1 MAEIKEKSKKARE
14 TKGNS
19 EDSLLAI
26 YIFRIL
32 KKYSSPDNPL
42 STQDVM
48 DYLEKDYS
56 IGNADKS
63 DAQKK
68 KIRRHLDTLH
78 ECYGG
83 GCVEKIEGKTRKGHD
98 WYYDASRDK
107 FAGEEGKG
115 QEILSEGELEFLID
129 LISATKV
136 LNAQS
141 TLGMADKLLKKTSL
155 SEEDRER
162 RIRAIKGE
170 AWAKNPNDDL
180 VAKKEIIDACIDVCR
195 IRFDYEGR
203 RSILAI
209 PCGWLYVDGI
219 FYLQAKVGGQYQKFA
234 LSKIHDIEE
243 ADNYDDPD
251 EYGYYYEDDTS
262 NYAALDNLFGNIPF
276 IKAAIK
282 EKRGI
287 TFKYLSYVVQNNR
300 VVFEENTKNVLPHS
314 LVFNDGKYYLIGID
328 KDADGTGKVGYFRV
342 DLIVDPDY
350 SETKITLSD
359 WNKQVYDTI
368 QRAREIEKHPLMIAG
383 EEIRVEFSVLESA
396 LDRVRDAFGSSPMF
410 QVTKETKIVPIASS
424 KQKWNEN
431 HSISEWP
438 REKVVKITVRTTEEE
453 AFRWALANADAVEL
467 VYPPELRHRLR
478 RIALPIHKTYV
489 KTMSD
494 KVQATVERILA
505 TGNFEINQ
513 KNGEDLAIEAFKVLN
528 NDGNNDVVNQI
539 QVYGINADQTGY
551 AGGFTNAKWLD
562 ITKSQCECPQWI
574 ANLTELVNI
583 HLSMT
588 SISNVSW
595 LEGLKKLKVVRF
607 VQSPI
612 EDLSV
617 LREHQNII
625 SLELRKL
632 NICDISF
639 IENQKRLL
647 KLTLIG
653 CPIEDYSPL
662 LRTNH
667 LEYLEVDEKAIEAI
681 GMENLIRH
689 HPTAVIEVQ
698 QKIDNRKI

>member
-1 MAEIKEKSKKARE
+1 MAKTENKDKIERMQ
-14 TKGNS
+14 KGNS

-42 STQDVM
+42 STQGVM

-83 GCVEKIEGKTRKGHD
+83 GCIEKIEGKTRKGHD

-141 TLGMADKLLKKTSL
+141 TLGMVDKLLKKTAL
-155 SEEDRER
+155 SEDDRER

-180 VAKKEIIDACIDVCR
+180 VAKKEIVDACIDVCR
-195 IRFDYEGR
+195 IRFDYEGS

-251 EYGYYYEDDTS
+251 EYGYYDDDDTS

-287 TFKYLSYVVQNNR
+287 TFKYLSYVIQNNR

-328 KDADGTGKVGYFRV
+328 EGAAGTSKVGYFRV

-359 WNKQVYDTI
+359 WNEQVYETI
-368 QRAREIEKHPLMIAG
+368 QRAREIEKHPLMVAG

-396 LDRVRDAFGSSPMF
+396 LDRVRDAFGSSPIF
-410 QVTKETKIVPIASS
+410 QVTKETRAVLKEDDS
-424 KQKWNEN
+424 NEN
-431 HSISEWP
+431 AVQ
-438 REKVVKITVRTTEEE
+438 EKVVKVFVRTTRDE

-467 VYPPELRHRLR
+467 IYPQDIRDKLR
-478 RIALPIHKTYV
+478 RIGNPIRYTYTKTLTDIAREKAGEIEESGIFETAYIGEE
-489 KTMSD
+489 KTT
-494 KVQATVERILA
+494 KAVCEELKRRNKT
-505 TGNFEINQ
+505 
-513 KNGEDLAIEAFKVLN
+513 
-528 NDGNNDVVNQI
+528 DVVVRI
-539 QVYGINADQTGY
+539 TIHEAMEEPGEYYGEFINTETLEITDSFGCKNPTWASKL
-551 AGGFTNAKWLD
+551 TNINKVA
-562 ITKSQCECPQWI
+562 
-574 ANLTELVNI
+574 
-583 HLSMT
+583 
-588 SISNVSW
+588 ISHTHMENVSW
-595 LEGLKKLKVVRF
+595 LKDLRKLRWLELHL
-607 VQSPI
+607 SPI
-612 EDLSV
+612 KDLSV
-617 LREHQNII
+617 LSDHKYIHI
-625 SLELRKL
+625 LSLSDLE
-632 NICDISF
+632 ITDISF
-639 IENQKRLL
+639 IEQYQRLIIL
-647 KLTLIG
+647 DVIG
-653 CPIEDYSPL
+653 CPIKDYTPILRIPPLERLVIDEDVVESL
-662 LRTNH
+662 
-667 LEYLEVDEKAIEAI
+667 
-681 GMENLIRH
+681 GMDALVKH
-689 HPTAVIEVQ
+689 HPDAEIEVR
-698 QKIDNRKI
+698 RKKNSNDIW